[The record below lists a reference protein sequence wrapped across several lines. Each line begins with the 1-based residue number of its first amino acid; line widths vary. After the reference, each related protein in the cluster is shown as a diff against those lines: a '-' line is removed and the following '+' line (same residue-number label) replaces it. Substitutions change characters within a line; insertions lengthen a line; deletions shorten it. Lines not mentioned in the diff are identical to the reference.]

1 MNNITFD
8 KYQGNGNDFVVIDS
22 RGNNLYKNYMKNN
35 IFDIKNICHRQFG
48 IGADGVIF
56 IEEPNEDNYAKMI
69 IFNSDG
75 SEAQM
80 CGNGIRCL
88 VEYLHVNDSM
98 NNKNIEY
105 KIETKAGLKIAKY
118 VDDEITVK
126 MGIPIFDSRNIP
138 TLIEKKINS
147 VPTHNF
153 VEKNFKS
160 NGYAIGM
167 GNPHLIFFIQDLE
180 SIPFSNL
187 GPIFEK
193 NKFFPEKTNVHF
205 CQILNR
211 DKIKVKVWERGAGP
225 TLSCGTGAC
234 AIHVAAYKLGLC
246 NSETT
251 ITLPGGDLKIDWSKE
266 DSEVMMTG
274 NAKKVFSGSMLVN

>member
-1 MNNITFD
+1 MKNITFE
-8 KYQGNGNDFVVIDS
+8 KYQGNGNDFVIIDS
-22 RGNNLYKNYMKNN
+22 RGNDLYKNYKKNN
-35 IFDIKNICHRQFG
+35 FFDIKKICNRQFG

-88 VEYLHVNDSM
+88 VEYLHLNDSIK
-98 NNKNIEY
+98 NKNIEY
-105 KIETKAGLKIAKY
+105 KIETKAGLKVAKY
-118 VDDEITVK
+118 INDEITVK
-126 MGIPIFDSRNIP
+126 MGVPILDSQNIP
-138 TLIEKKINS
+138 TTIEKKINS

-153 VEKNFKS
+153 IEKNFS
-160 NGYAIGM
+160 NKGYAVGM
-167 GNPHLIFFIQDLE
+167 GNPHLIFFLQDLD
-180 SIPFSNL
+180 SIALSIL

-193 NKFFPEKTNVHF
+193 NELFPEKTNVHF
-205 CQILNR
+205 CQIIN
-211 DKIKVKVWERGAGP
+211 KENIKVKVWERGAGP
-225 TLSCGTGAC
+225 TLACGTGAC

-246 NSETT
+246 NSKT
-251 ITLPGGDLKIDWSKE
+251 IVILPGGNLKIDWSK
-266 DSEVMMTG
+266 DDCEVMMTG